1 MERKRFFVTG
11 KTLQKKIYFPVFS
24 RNENQATLSEHF
36 ER

>member
-11 KTLQKKIYFPVFS
+11 KMLQKKIYFPLFS
-24 RNENQATLSEHF
+24 PNENRATLSEHF